1 MVKLKLSWKYLKN
14 SSLCK
19 YYIISDLNGIL
30 CLKVFITDSN
40 IIYRTQQD
48 STAITQI
55 IEISKLIINFLVN
68 ETYHNNLSEL
78 ILRLLRNICSKGT
91 EFQDKITSIPDIF
104 QLSTKILTDSNITEE
119 KVVCLQCLANM
130 CVQNKTSQ
138 EIVWSNLKNVLLEY
152 FGNNHSTCDIVA
164 MIIYNMFIAEQ
175 SDVLLDG
182 EKIYKLLVLEVID
195 GTIKPNEFMFIF
207 LEYFIT
213 EYEKFP
219 DIYKS
224 LEEKEKLW
232 TLYHISD
239 YLKETEKKKQI
250 SSGLLKLI
258 VDEFK
263 MKSDCILKTLE
274 SYVNGVNPNEIC
286 ALLEIISAASSQNV
300 YGWILKSDGSLF
312 LNIGCLLR
320 NLQMLGKESDN
331 IFTPIAKIDPN
342 VECEKEFSYDFKSKL
357 VQIIGNLSHKNKKNQ
372 DLSREMDILVAV
384 LESTNIDTRNPC
396 KYNFVKFLL

>member
-1 MVKLKLSWKYLKN
+1 M
-14 SSLCK
+14 
-19 YYIISDLNGIL
+19 IL
-30 CLKVFITDSN
+30 
-40 IIYRTQQD
+40 
-48 STAITQI
+48 
-55 IEISKLIINFLVN
+55 NFLIN

-91 EFQDKITSIPDIF
+91 EFQNKITSNSEIF
-104 QLSTKILTDSNITEE
+104 QISTKILSDSNITEE

-130 CVQNKTSQ
+130 CVQNKSSQ

-152 FGNNHSTCDIVA
+152 FGKNHSTCDIVA

-175 SDVLLDG
+175 PEVLIED

-195 GTIKPNEFMFIF
+195 GVVKPNEFMFIF

-219 DIYKS
+219 AIYKS
-224 LEEKEKLW
+224 LDEKEKLW

-239 YLKETEKKKQI
+239 YLKETEKKKPI

-258 VDEFK
+258 IDEFK

-274 SYVNGVNPNEIC
+274 SYVNGVNPTEIC
-286 ALLEIISAASSQNV
+286 GLLEIISAASSNNV

-312 LNIGCLLR
+312 LNVGCLLR

-342 VECEKEFSYDFKSKL
+342 VECEKDFSYDFKSKL

-396 KYNFVKFLL
+396 RCFLFFFVIL